1 MEKGPI
7 SAHLT
12 NVNSRA
18 AWKQPKQNSGEKKF
32 VLQKKKTSRNL
43 KKGRKKVTRNFVFPT
58 VFFWS
63 TEKVGVLERTWS
75 TESETKEEKEE
86 QMGNGSPMPPPSP
99 PQIRRLLCEI

>member
-32 VLQKKKTSRNL
+32 VLQKKKR
-43 KKGRKKVTRNFVFPT
+43 RA
-58 VFFWS
+58 
-63 TEKVGVLERTWS
+63 TWR
-75 TESETKEEKEE
+75 KEEKK
-86 QMGNGSPMPPPSP
+86 
-99 PQIRRLLCEI
+99 